1 MERESVQEVQQLLH
15 VRQHCLLTTYW
26 VDALRCT
33 CFYSYQTLLCLILA
47 GSDFNVTVFDF
58 SFAGGGAP
66 DIIAAAKFPAI
77 DDSLPE
83 LTEGFLYYLEVVN
96 SQLHPRAVGR
106 IDIFQ
111 PIYLGLDPRQ

>member
-1 MERESVQEVQQLLH
+1 M
-15 VRQHCLLTTYW
+15 
-26 VDALRCT
+26 
-33 CFYSYQTLLCLILA
+33 CLILA